1 VPLVSISR
9 KKVFNIPKKPRRIES
24 WTIACLVLSDSM
36 WLSAAVFMINAEPN
50 ERLGVK
56 FTFLYFECPIF
67 GKYKHF
73 DYWVRS
79 GNICW
84 LER

>member
-1 VPLVSISR
+1 M
-9 KKVFNIPKKPRRIES
+9 RIES
-24 WTIACLVLSDSM
+24 WTIACFVLSDSM

-67 GKYKHF
+67 GKY
-73 DYWVRS
+73 
-79 GNICW
+79 NILIIGTQW
-84 LER
+84 QNVLVGEIFFKL